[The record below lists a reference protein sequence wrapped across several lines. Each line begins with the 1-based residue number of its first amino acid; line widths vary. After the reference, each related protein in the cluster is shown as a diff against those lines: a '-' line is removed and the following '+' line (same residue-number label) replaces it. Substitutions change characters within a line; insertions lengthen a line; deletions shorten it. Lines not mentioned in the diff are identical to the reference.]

1 MHGMGHASILSV
13 IAILSMSSSLAA
25 QTVSAR
31 NYLKRPTTVS
41 VQYML
46 RLPLKSDDVAE
57 QESVMEKGRRRLYEI
72 GARECD
78 AILATLASSCTL
90 SSLNVQSN
98 NYRQRNEDYFVTL
111 TANAQYQIELKSE
124 GADQGSKER

>member
-1 MHGMGHASILSV
+1 MHGMSPATILSL
-13 IAILSMSSSLAA
+13 IALLSMSLPLAA
-25 QTVSAR
+25 QTVSTR

-57 QESVMEKGRRRLYEI
+57 QEKVMETGRRRLYEI
-72 GARECD
+72 GAKECE

-98 NYRQRNEDYFVTL
+98 NYRQRNEDNFVTL
-111 TANAQYQIELKSE
+111 TANAQYQIEVKSE
-124 GADQGSKER
+124 DADQGSKER